1 MLDGSF
7 MFAHFRVLCLITSLT
22 VPAVVNLHAAP
33 PSLMRMFGR
42 AGSRTASAEPTTL
55 CEADGPWLILA
66 HTFIGE
72 GSRAKAEE
80 LAADLSTHFRTP
92 AFIHQQS
99 FDFAGD
105 VSLGQPVGGVSQVS
119 YEQAQKASGKRLRYA
134 NDIQYQAHAVLLG
147 EFDTTEHPGIESMLD
162 SVKSYSSPVFG
173 ETETEDEDLRNPVTA
188 VKAFHERL
196 TRRRGKP
203 SGPMHNAFVTR
214 NPILPADFVH
224 GPSVDP
230 FIRGL
235 NADTPHSLLDCP
247 GDYTVIV
254 RTFAGTSQIVG
265 GANKTVDTDTP
276 VEGTLAQA
284 AYDANNMVARL
295 RKNGVEAYQYHD
307 RTRSIVTVGS
317 FESLGRETPGGGFE
331 YDPSIQQVIREY
343 SALNVAADVAQKVQ
357 STAAGI
363 PVNHIGKM
371 PYDIHPSPIAVPKVS
386 RRSPLA
392 MFGR

>member
-1 MLDGSF
+1 MLLPT
-7 MFAHFRVLCLITSLT
+7 RVLALATATTLIAL
-22 VPAVVNLHAAP
+22 VLPAHAAP
-33 PSLMRMFGR
+33 PSLLRMFGR
-42 AGSRTASAEPTTL
+42 AGSRTASTEPTVL

-72 GSRAKAEE
+72 GSEGKADQ
-80 LAADLSTHFRTP
+80 LAAELSEHFRTP
-92 AFIHQQS
+92 AFVHRQS

-105 VSLGQPVGGVSQVS
+105 VSLGNPVGGVSQAS
-119 YEQAQKASGKRLRYA
+119 FEQSQRASGKRLRYA

-147 EFDTTEHPGIESMLD
+147 EFDTTDHPGIESLLS
-162 SVKSYSSPVFG
+162 SVKSYQSSSFG
-173 ETETEDEDLRNPVTA
+173 SPQANEEAEALSNPVTA

-196 TRRRGKP
+196 TRRKATP
-203 SGPMHNAFVTR
+203 SGPMHSAFVTR

-224 GPSVDP
+224 GPPVDA

-235 NADTPHSLLDCP
+235 NADTPHSLLQCT
-247 GDYTVIV
+247 GQYTVIV

-265 GANKTVDTDTP
+265 GANPKPESDDP
-276 VEGTLAQA
+276 KDGTLAQA

-295 RKNGVEAYQYHD
+295 RKGGVEAYQYHD

-317 FESLGRETPGGGFE
+317 FDSLGNETAGGGFA
-331 YDPSIQQVIREY
+331 YDPGIQRVIREY
-343 SALNVAADVAQKVQ
+343 SALNVAADVAQKVRP
-357 STAAGI
+357 TAAGI
-363 PVNHIGKM
+363 PVNHIGRM
-371 PYDIHPSPIAVPKVS
+371 PYDIHPSPIAVPQVA